1 MCAITNNQSSRY
13 ISNGCYIVGASSW
26 TYNLIKGGSTLARLY
41 KYRWQFAM
49 VFPAVIL
56 LFLFNYIPMAGIQIA
71 FRDFQIGASIWSSP
85 WVGFEN
91 FSFLEESQF
100 WVVVTNTLYIS
111 ILKFAFGFPAPILLA
126 IMINEVTHSGFK
138 RFVQSVSYLPHFFSW
153 IVVAYILQSMLTLD
167 GGLVNQIIENFGGE
181 KIFFLGST
189 DWFRPMIVS
198 SGLWKE
204 IGWNSILYLAAIT
217 AIDPQLYEAAKVEG
231 AGKLAQI
238 RHITFPGIL
247 PTVSIVLILS
257 IPSLI
262 TVGMDQIYPLMNPAN
277 MEVADVLDTYV
288 LRSGLQQGYFGMATA
303 VGLLS
308 SVIALLLV
316 LGTNQLSRKIN
327 GEGLW

>member
-1 MCAITNNQSSRY
+1 M
-13 ISNGCYIVGASSW
+13 
-26 TYNLIKGGSTLARLY
+26 ARLY